1 MIFVGINDQ
10 FGRAAEALQSLVH
23 LFAAQDRDVPVD
35 FATHEESRSRYVG
48 YPVEGGDFF
57 PKCLVLPRQAE
68 LSLIVLLILVV
79 AVHAGEQS
87 RSSARGGGFEPRGLG
102 DDEISGDASIRPAAD
117 AELIRVSDALRDG
130 VIRDGHVVLKILVA
144 PIGED
149 GLAEFLAVAGGAARI
164 GEEDNVAVCGEKLDL
179 MVKLGVIRPNGTA
192 VGKEE
197 SRILLARCVIERFV
211 EITGDGGTVL
221 ALEVD
226 VLGWR

>member
-57 PKCLVLPRQAE
+57 PKQAE

-144 PIGED
+144 PIGE
-149 GLAEFLAVAGGAARI
+149 
-164 GEEDNVAVCGEKLDL
+164 
-179 MVKLGVIRPNGTA
+179 
-192 VGKEE
+192 
-197 SRILLARCVIERFV
+197 
-211 EITGDGGTVL
+211 
-221 ALEVD
+221 
-226 VLGWR
+226 